1 VTSGLRRETWPHW
14 AVGLVFGA
22 MVGLPIAS
30 FGLPM
35 LVVGVAFVALAYGA
49 ARSLAF
55 VSGAIAGIGAI
66 WLGLLIRAQLACEA
80 FDDAPNQACQS
91 PGIEPWVILTVIVLG
106 VGLLLGGF
114 AWRRR
119 GDRDGSVSR

>member
-1 VTSGLRRETWPHW
+1 
-14 AVGLVFGA
+14 VGLVFGA

-30 FGLPM
+30 FGFPM
-35 LVVGVAFVALAYGA
+35 LVVGVAFVALAYAA

-66 WLGLLIRAQLACEA
+66 WLGLLIRAQLACDA
-80 FDDAPNQACQS
+80 FDAAPNQGCQS
-91 PGIEPWVILTVIVLG
+91 PGIEPWVILSVIVLG
-106 VGLLLGGF
+106 VGLVLGGL

-119 GDRDGSVSR
+119 GNRDGSVSR